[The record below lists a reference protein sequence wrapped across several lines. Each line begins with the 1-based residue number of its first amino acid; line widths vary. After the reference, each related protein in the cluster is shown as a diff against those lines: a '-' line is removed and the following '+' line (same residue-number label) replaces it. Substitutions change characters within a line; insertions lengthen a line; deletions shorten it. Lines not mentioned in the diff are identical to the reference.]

1 MRLIAA
7 CLNLDRWIFRPDSSL
22 VAMQLPAALRIV
34 KTYFDTISHDY
45 GEAALV
51 DGTNLFS
58 AYSPG
63 AFLGVQQIDYGF
75 L

>member
-1 MRLIAA
+1 
-7 CLNLDRWIFRPDSSL
+7 
-22 VAMQLPAALRIV
+22 MQLPAALRIV
-34 KTYFDTISHDY
+34 KTYFDTMSHDY

-58 AYSPG
+58 AYSPR